1 MLRFFRQIR
10 KTLME
15 QNKARMYLLYAFG
28 EILLVVIG
36 ILIAL
41 QVNNWNITRQDK
53 AEEQQ
58 ILWNLKSE
66 LEQAVVQL
74 NYLNELRN
82 NVTNTVDNLVKI
94 SNNDGPYV
102 HDALDSMFVHLAYS
116 PTFNDPTGSLTSLI
130 SSNKINLISN
140 NELKVALLSWP
151 RESEDM
157 MEDERREVTLYD
169 NRFRAFTLTHTSI
182 ADMLNKYK
190 ISDNQFNLST
200 QDMAGITPSK
210 YVKSDYRKLLRNPE
224 FINVLHTR
232 SIFYE
237 YLFT

>member
-1 MLRFFRQIR
+1 M
-10 KTLME
+10 
-15 QNKARMYLLYAFG
+15 YAFG

-41 QVNNWNITRQDK
+41 QVNNWNITRQEK

-82 NVTNTVDNLVKI
+82 NVTSTVDNLVKI

-102 HDALDSMFVHLAYS
+102 PDVLDSMFVHLAYS

-140 NELKVALLSWP
+140 
-151 RESEDM
+151 
-157 MEDERREVTLYD
+157 
-169 NRFRAFTLTHTSI
+169 I
-182 ADMLNKYK
+182 
-190 ISDNQFNLST
+190 
-200 QDMAGITPSK
+200 
-210 YVKSDYRKLLRNPE
+210 
-224 FINVLHTR
+224 
-232 SIFYE
+232 
-237 YLFT
+237 